1 MISNRLNS
9 CARNRL
15 ADLLG
20 SSYSQRSSRFMAE
33 LRVSGYQKLS
43 LAQDALYGDILW

>member
-9 CARNRL
+9 CVRNRL

-20 SSYSQRSSRFMAE
+20 SPYSQRPSRFMAE
-33 LRVSGYQKLS
+33 LRVSGYQKLQMT
-43 LAQDALYGDILW
+43 A